1 MNSRKARKTD
11 PITSYLAAASTTEEA
26 LTRIQSYVYAIFKN
40 GLQELTDEDLVGIM
54 ESNGYPGTPQAIR
67 TARNELARRGKL
79 EVVGFG
85 KTKTGRKAR
94 IWAVA

>member
-1 MNSRKARKTD
+1 MPRHSRKTD
-11 PITSYLAAASTTEEA
+11 PITSYLAAASTSEDA
-26 LTRIQSYVYAIFKN
+26 LTRIQSYVYAIFSN
-40 GLQELTDEDLVGIM
+40 GLQELTDEELVSIM

-67 TARNELARRGKL
+67 TARSTLANRGKL
-79 EVVGFG
+79 QIVGFG